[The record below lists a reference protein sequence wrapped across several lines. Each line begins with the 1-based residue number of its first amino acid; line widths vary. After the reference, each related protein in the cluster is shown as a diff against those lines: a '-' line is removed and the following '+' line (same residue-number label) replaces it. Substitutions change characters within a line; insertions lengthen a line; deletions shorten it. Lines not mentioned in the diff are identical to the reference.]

1 MKIISPLIYSLTE
14 SWKLSTKYLDR
25 AKDELEYAEHLA
37 KGCFSMLDEAILNE
51 IMIAY
56 PGLKFVEISCFM
68 DGVKGYLYREYPDHV
83 CILYKI
89 KKWRTPEEIEI
100 EECALSSLGKG
111 MIKELVKKLG
121 TVTVGR
127 VT

>member
-1 MKIISPLIYSLTE
+1 
-14 SWKLSTKYLDR
+14 
-25 AKDELEYAEHLA
+25 
-37 KGCFSMLDEAILNE
+37 MLDSSQEALNYAQRTEKGARDLLDKAILNE
-51 IMIAY
+51 VLAAY